1 MATSQPAPTGHS
13 PPSMSAS
20 PAAPS
25 PPEEDLPQ
33 RLFRWWH
40 VPLWCS
46 RQVLRLLVIAYF
58 LIGIVFLLLR
68 YVAAPQIEAHRED
81 IAGELG
87 RRLGMQVQMDDLD
100 ARWDGLRPRLRISQ
114 LRLVNAEQRTVLEL
128 PEITAEIAWTSL
140 WRRRLELHELVIA
153 GADLDISREADGR
166 FVVAGIPIE
175 KKEGDQGSA
184 FSDFLLSQHH
194 IVIRD
199 AQVDW
204 TDHKRKAP
212 TLTLDKLSLRLDN
225 DGDRHR
231 FAITAQPPADH
242 SGPLDIRG
250 DLRGDTLTD
259 ASGWRGTVYLALQRT
274 DMAAWTPW
282 LDYPVEL
289 PQGQGAVRAW
299 LNFEGLRVG
308 ALTTD
313 LALQNVQVRFEPRLP
328 MLHLTELRGRL
339 KLAAR
344 EGSFAI
350 AGERVTLATADG
362 LRIPATNFAARAE
375 AAREEQK
382 GQAREPARGE
392 FSASRLD
399 VRVLAQLS
407 ARLPLPASWQEQLA
421 TLEPRGW
428 VERLESSWQGELPRP
443 DTWKLSARLTGLALT
458 STGQVPGMQGIS
470 AEIDGNEK
478 EGSFRLEARDGA
490 LDMPTVFRDP
500 LVELQAAQVRGNW
513 RHAGDTLSIK
523 VDRAQLRNA
532 DIDAEARGEWTQRTG
547 EAGRIDMTASAK
559 RGDAKAVWRYIPAVL
574 THTGAWLEMALLDG
588 HATEVDMHLRGDPKA
603 LANHALSEAEMR
615 KRVDFRVGGRIH
627 NGRLHYANN
636 WPELDRIDGS
646 FLFEGRRM
654 LINAQSA
661 RYRDVTL
668 SGVQARIDDLHDPLH
683 DVVIRGK
690 AGGPSQDFL
699 SYISSSPLDTHLGG
713 FARNV
718 TAAGNGNLDLQLRI
732 PLYANP
738 PPAQVT
744 GEFRFDRN
752 QVRLMPGLPPF
763 TEAAGS
769 LRFSERSISALE
781 AAAVFAGG
789 RVKASGASEEGG
801 LLRVALSG
809 NLPTTG
815 IRQLLN
821 LPVGDYLN
829 GEAAVQGSV
838 TARSGTLDLQLAS
851 NLVGIS
857 STLPAPLTKKA
868 NEALPFRF
876 GWHHEPDTT
885 EAQASRDTWSISA
898 ENVFDA
904 QWTEQCKGRE
914 CTLASGGAA
923 AFEKAAQP
931 AQGFGLSGRFE
942 HLDLDAWRTV
952 AARLAG
958 SEQSGRGDA
967 SKLAGI
973 NLQARSVVAGGHLFR
988 NVTAHLQPQ
997 GARWRIQLSGPDV
1010 AGQIDWSSANEG
1022 RVQARLDTL
1031 TLTSATTSSTGSA
1044 TASAS
1049 IPAAAEPPPDRQDSL
1064 PELDVT
1070 AQNFTLYG
1078 HPLGRLEMQ
1087 ASNQGNN
1094 WQLSH
1099 ILLSNEDARMEGS
1112 GSYRRGA
1119 QGAQTQLEFRVDSSN
1134 VGGLLTRF
1142 GFPDSVNR
1150 GEAKLNGK
1158 LGWRGLPTRLHY
1170 PTLTG
1175 DMELQVRNGQFVK
1188 LNPGAGRLLGILSL
1202 QSLPRRATLDFSDI
1216 FSQGFAFDAINGHVN
1231 VRQGVLHTDD
1241 LVIRGPAAKVSM
1253 RGNTDLAREQH
1264 DLRINVQPTL
1274 SEGVAVGAAAVGVV
1288 NPVLGVA
1295 TYLAQKLLSDPVEK
1309 LFAYDYSITGN
1320 WAEPRVVRLGLASL
1334 PPALQSAP
1342 AGVPTQSP
1350 PPSPTQSPLQSSP
1363 RSSVP
1368 ERTP

>member
-1 MATSQPAPTGHS
+1 
-13 PPSMSAS
+13 MSAT
-20 PAAPS
+20 PATPS
-25 PPEEDLPQ
+25 PPDEDLPQ

-46 RQVLRLLVIAYF
+46 RQALRLLVIAYF
-58 LIGIVFLLLR
+58 VIGVVFLLLR
-68 YVAAPQIEAHRED
+68 YVAAPQIEAHRDD
-81 IAGELG
+81 IAAELG
-87 RRLGMQVQMDDLD
+87 QRLGMQVQMDDLD

-114 LRLVNAEQRTVLEL
+114 LRLVNAEQRMVLEL

-140 WRRRLELHELVIA
+140 WRRRLELHELVVT
-153 GADLDISREADGR
+153 GADLDIRREADGR

-175 KKEGDQGSA
+175 KKDDDKGSA
-184 FSDFLLSQHH
+184 FSDFLLSQHR
-194 IVIRD
+194 IIIRD
-199 AQVDW
+199 AEVDW
-204 TDHKRKAP
+204 TDQKRDAP

-250 DLRGDTLTD
+250 DLRGETLTD

-299 LNFEGLRVG
+299 LNFEGLKVG

-344 EGSFAI
+344 EGSVAI
-350 AGERVTLATADG
+350 SGERITLATADG
-362 LRIPATNFAARAE
+362 LRIPATNFSARAE
-375 AAREEQK
+375 AAR
-382 GQAREPARGE
+382 GQEPARGE

-407 ARLPLPASWQEQLA
+407 ARLPMPANWQEELA
-421 TLEPRGW
+421 AHTPQGW
-428 VERLESSWQGELPRP
+428 VERFESSWQGELPRP
-443 DTWKLSARLTGLALT
+443 EKWALSARLSGLALAG
-458 STGQVPGMQGIS
+458 SGRLPGLQGIS
-470 AEIDGNEK
+470 AEIDGNER
-478 EGSFRLEARDGA
+478 EGTFRLEAKDGA
-490 LDMPTVFRDP
+490 LDMPTIFRDP
-500 LVELQAAQVRGNW
+500 HVELQTAQVRGNW
-513 RHAGDTLSIK
+513 RHADDTLSIK
-523 VDRAQLRNA
+523 VERAQLRNA
-532 DIDAEARGEWTQRTG
+532 DIDAEARGEWTQRSG
-547 EAGRIDMTASAK
+547 EAGRIDMSASAK
-559 RGDAKAVWRYIPAVL
+559 RGEARAVWRYIPAVL
-574 THTGAWLEMALLDG
+574 THTGSWLEMALLDG
-588 HATEVDMHLRGDPKA
+588 HATEVSMHLRGDPKA
-603 LANHALSEAEMR
+603 LANHELNDAEMR
-615 KRVDFRVGGRIH
+615 KRADFRVGGRIH

-636 WPELDRIDGS
+636 WPELDRIEGS

-654 LINAQSA
+654 LIAAQSA

-683 DVVIRGK
+683 DVIIHGK
-690 AGGPSQDFL
+690 AAGPSQDFL
-699 SYISSSPLDTHLGG
+699 SYISSSPLDAHLGG
-713 FARNV
+713 FARSV

-732 PLYANP
+732 PLYADP

-744 GEFRFDRN
+744 GEYRFDRN

-769 LRFSERSISALE
+769 LRFTERSISALE
-781 AAAVFAGG
+781 AGGAFAGG
-789 RVKASGASEEGG
+789 RVKASGASEDGG
-801 LLRVALSG
+801 LLRIALSG

-821 LPVGDYLN
+821 LPLGDYLS
-829 GEAAVQGSV
+829 GEAGVQGSV
-838 TARSGTLDLQLAS
+838 TAKSGTIDLQLGS
-851 NLVGIS
+851 NLVGVT
-857 STLPAPLTKKA
+857 STLPAPLAKKSA
-868 NEALPFRF
+868 DTLPFRF
-876 GWHHEPDTT
+876 GWHHEPDKADTQT
-885 EAQASRDTWSISA
+885 SRDTWSLSA

-904 QWTEQCKGRE
+904 QWTEHCKGRE

-942 HLDLDAWRTV
+942 HLDLDAWKPV
-952 AARLAG
+952 LARLASG
-958 SEQSGRGDA
+958 EQQGGGGQAGRDT
-967 SKLAGI
+967 SKLASI

-988 NVTAHLQPQ
+988 NVNANLQPQ
-997 GARWRIQLSGPDV
+997 GTRWRIGLSGPDI
-1010 AGQIDWSSANEG
+1010 AGQVDWNGANEG
-1022 RVQARLDTL
+1022 RVQARLETL
-1031 TLTSATTSSTGSA
+1031 TLTSATTPQ
-1044 TASAS
+1044 ASQPGTNANANTS
-1049 IPAAAEPPPDRQDSL
+1049 EPPADRQDSM
-1064 PELDVT
+1064 PELDVV
-1070 AQNFTLYG
+1070 ADNFTLYG

-1087 ASNQGNN
+1087 ATNQGSN
-1094 WQLSH
+1094 WQLSR
-1099 ILLSNEDARMEGS
+1099 IQLSNEDARMEGS
-1112 GSYRRGA
+1112 GSYRRGV
-1119 QGAQTQLEFRVDSSN
+1119 QGAQTQLEFRIDSSN
-1134 VGGLLTRF
+1134 VGGMLTRF

-1158 LGWRGLPTRLHY
+1158 LGWRGLPMRLHY

-1175 DMELQVRNGQFVK
+1175 DMDLQVRNGQFVK

-1216 FSQGFAFDAINGHVN
+1216 FSEGFAFDAINGRID

-1241 LVIRGPAAKVSM
+1241 LVVRGPAAKVSM
-1253 RGNTDLAREQH
+1253 RGHTDLAREQH

-1274 SEGVAVGAAAVGVV
+1274 SEGVAVGAAAVGVL
-1288 NPVLGVA
+1288 NPALGLA

-1320 WAEPRVVRLGLASL
+1320 WSEPRVLRLGLASL

-1342 AGVPTQSP
+1342 AASPPVPPVPSVPTNANPPAQSP
-1350 PPSPTQSPLQSSP
+1350 PRASP
-1363 RSSVP
+1363 R
-1368 ERTP
+1368 